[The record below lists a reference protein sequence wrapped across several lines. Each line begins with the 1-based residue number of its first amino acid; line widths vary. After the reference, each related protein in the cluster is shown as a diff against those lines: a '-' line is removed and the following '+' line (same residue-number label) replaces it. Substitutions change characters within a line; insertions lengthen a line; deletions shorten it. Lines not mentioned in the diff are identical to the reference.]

1 MCQPDFTSSVD
12 FNDLKSF
19 VKAFWYWCVTCGFY
33 GRQESTGKRVKDNRD
48 EVEAGLWIE
57 RQVGHAHDVGGEND
71 DDGGDDGVGG
81 GGDDDDEV
89 FEMKNIHFRA
99 ERCWLEAKR
108 SLCLAGRRL
117 SLTEW

>member
-1 MCQPDFTSSVD
+1 MIQLYDLGMCQPDFTSSVY

-33 GRQESTGKRVKDNRD
+33 GRQESTGKRVKNNRD

-81 GGDDDDEV
+81 GGDDDDGDD
-89 FEMKNIHFRA
+89 I
-99 ERCWLEAKR
+99 
-108 SLCLAGRRL
+108 
-117 SLTEW
+117 